1 MKNKVIR
8 GIGRVSVVLILFLSL
23 SILLIS
29 FISSANRSVITFDK
43 TEKSQA
49 EIDCKRLGFCW
60 GNERCYSMGA
70 RITVEPEDKK
80 QDLAWRDEAYLYCGE
95 KRFVP
100 QKITGETCENDF
112 ECQSNKCFDR
122 ICQQKNGI
130 KITEIYSDKETVIR
144 NLILR
149 EKEMFYFSG
158 LNKNY
163 SIGFGR
169 NESNFIFLINDETY
183 ILNNK
188 IFNLDNYSQITVES
202 ILFEN
207 GLPRA
212 NITLIESI
220 NPFNDS
226 EKLLEKINCNGL
238 FINGTCRKE
247 GESFEIN
254 NTEYKIENMSLVES
268 PKEENSDLITGGV
281 IETKKENF
289 ISIFLKRVKDFFDN
303 LFRENKNG

>member
-1 MKNKVIR
+1 MKKPIKIKTTLIFLLVIFMMF
-8 GIGRVSVVLILFLSL
+8 SVNARDIEN
-23 SILLIS
+23 I
-29 FISSANRSVITFDK
+29 N
-43 TEKSQA
+43 EKSQA

-80 QDLAWRDEAYLYCGE
+80 QDLAWIDEAYLYCGE

-149 EKEMFYFSG
+149 EKEVFYFSG

-169 NESNFIFLINDETY
+169 NESNFIFLINDFTFTLEKKT
-183 ILNNK
+183 LS
-188 IFNLDNYSQITVES
+188 LDNNLQVIIES

-207 GLPRA
+207 GFSSA
-212 NITLIESI
+212 NITIIEII
-220 NPFNDS
+220 NPLDSLDSKDFYSEANKFNLEEIQENKS
-226 EKLLEKINCNGL
+226 PTQITGNIVEESNNGKVEKNIVEKLINFLRKL
-238 FINGTCRKE
+238 FG
-247 GESFEIN
+247 F
-254 NTEYKIENMSLVES
+254 
-268 PKEENSDLITGGV
+268 
-281 IETKKENF
+281 
-289 ISIFLKRVKDFFDN
+289 
-303 LFRENKNG
+303 

>member
-1 MKNKVIR
+1 MKTKQKLGVILAC
-8 GIGRVSVVLILFLSL
+8 LILITLFFVSMTNYSALPLSEGP
-23 SILLIS
+23 
-29 FISSANRSVITFDK
+29 
-43 TEKSQA
+43 EKSQA
-49 EIDCKRLGFCW
+49 ERDCKNLGFCW

-80 QDLAWRDEAYLYCGE
+80 QDLAWIDEAYLYCGE

-100 QKITGETCENDF
+100 QKITVETCENDF
-112 ECQSNKCFDR
+112 ECQSNKCFDG

-130 KITEIYSDKETVIR
+130 KITEIYSDKETVVR
-144 NLILR
+144 NLLLR
-149 EKEMFYFSG
+149 EKEIFYFSG

-220 NPFNDS
+220 NPLNSLDS
-226 EKLLEKINCNGL
+226 EDFYSETNKFNPE
-238 FINGTCRKE
+238 
-247 GESFEIN
+247 ESQ
-254 NTEYKIENMSLVES
+254 ENKSS
-268 PKEENSDLITGGV
+268 TQITGNIVEESNNGKV
-281 IETKKENF
+281 EKNIVDKLINF
-289 ISIFLKRVKDFFDN
+289 LRK
-303 LFRENKNG
+303 LFGF